1 MLDNTLQL
9 LCEGEFE
16 WGPDDTVPSLRA
28 DIVQLRG
35 QNRRLKAELAELQE
49 RYDDLARWSVR
60 VAGTST
66 IRGY

>member
-16 WGPDDTVPSLRA
+16 WGPEDTIPSLRA
-28 DIVQLRG
+28 TIVQQRG
-35 QNRRLKAELAELQE
+35 ENRRLKAELAELQE

-60 VAGTST
+60 VVGTST
-66 IRGY
+66 ISGR

>member
-28 DIVQLRG
+28 DIVQPGRIAVG
-35 QNRRLKAELAELQE
+35 DEVDEVKDAA
-49 RYDDLARWSVR
+49 A
-60 VAGTST
+60 
-66 IRGY
+66 